1 MSECHLGHVNEAMK
15 IMWFLRERRGKGEE
29 LRRGSP
35 FKDIPK
41 IKPTT
46 KPALTIFSF
55 NNTPNPNRERDER
68 RRDELT
74 DRRRAYNRQGED
86 DFRDERSRERIRE
99 R

>member
-1 MSECHLGHVNEAMK
+1 
-15 IMWFLRERRGKGEE
+15 MWFLRERRGKGEE

-55 NNTPNPNRERDER
+55 NNTPYPNRERDGR
-68 RRDELT
+68 RGDELT
-74 DRRRAYNRQGED
+74 DRRRAYRSTTSLQID
-86 DFRDERSRERIRE
+86 DELTIDRERMISEMRGAERE
-99 R
+99 